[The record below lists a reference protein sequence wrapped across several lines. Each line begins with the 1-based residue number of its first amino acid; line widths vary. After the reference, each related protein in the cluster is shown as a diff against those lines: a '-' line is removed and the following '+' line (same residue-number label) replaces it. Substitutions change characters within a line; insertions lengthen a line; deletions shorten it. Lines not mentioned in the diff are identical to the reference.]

1 MNLTLPPQTD
11 PTRQSARK
19 TADLGGG
26 VPGSP
31 AAQRPATPGD
41 LPAPPQA
48 TSGQIQVTRQPNGV
62 AAFSGGN
69 VTGQPA
75 YEGAK
80 AAGFSPRGGTVNSM
94 PAQNFASA
102 SPSADAAVGFA
113 RSAAVARGE
122 PVQAGGGGF
131 GFSPS
136 AARAPQPAQPAGQ
149 PAFQGGFDRE
159 ASIRALSDITSPE
172 YRALRSLKMDAESEA
187 EQRSRMGRGF
197 KGTGAGDAYAALV
210 GELTTG
216 TREGQLAEMKDRT
229 DRYGTDQREAG
240 ANARAALGEQGSN
253 SRAALTAGI
262 QFGELD
268 LKRQALGQRKD
279 APSGYRWTE
288 TGDLAAIPGGP
299 GDRKVTDK
307 LTEDQAKSAG
317 YAARMANAM
326 NLLDS
331 IGKSNPG
338 ATRPGAG
345 TALLNMLP
353 ESAAN
358 LVRNDDRQ
366 RVEAAQLDALDAALT
381 LNTGAAYTREQLQGM
396 QRSYFAQPGDSDQ
409 TVAEKQQRLANLV
422 ETARLR
428 AGPQGSQMADAVVQ
442 AQKPAQAAP
451 NAPAVSP
458 EIAELQRRA
467 ANNPALRQRLKEMGY

>member
-1 MNLTLPPQTD
+1 MQTTTQDRHPTAADALAASGHRVNLENQ
-11 PTRQSARK
+11 ARH
-19 TADLGGG
+19 
-26 VPGSP
+26 P
-31 AAQRPATPGD
+31 AAQIGETPTVQKLSRID
-41 LPAPPQA
+41 VQ
-48 TSGQIQVTRQPNGV
+48 RQPNGV
-62 AAFSGGN
+62 TAFSGGN

-75 YEGAK
+75 YTGDKPADFRPGAG
-80 AAGFSPRGGTVNSM
+80 AVNTMS
-94 PAQNFASA
+94 AQNFMSA
-102 SPSADAAVGFA
+102 GPSMGAAVSAA
-113 RSAAVARGE
+113 RAAAVARGE
-122 PVQAGGGGF
+122 PVT
-131 GFSPS
+131 SS
-136 AARAPQPAQPAGQ
+136 AVNTLTQLPQQQTAPQ
-149 PAFQGGFDRE
+149 GGAFDRD
-159 ASIRALSDITSPE
+159 ASIRAMLDITSPE
-172 YRALRSLKMDAESEA
+172 HEMLRRLKMDAESEA
-187 EQRSRMGRGF
+187 EQRSRVGRGY
-197 KGTGAGDAYAALV
+197 KGTGAGEAYNALV

-240 ANARAALGEQGSN
+240 ANARAAMGEQGSN
-253 SRAALTAGI
+253 ARAALTAGI

-268 LKRQALGQRKD
+268 VKRQALGQRKD
-279 APSGYRWTE
+279 APSGYRWAE
-288 TGDLAAIPGGP
+288 DGNLQAIPGGP

-358 LVRNDDRQ
+358 LLRNDDRQ

-409 TVAEKQQRLANLV
+409 TVAEKQQRLANLM

-442 AQKPAQAAP
+442 AQKPAQATP

-467 ANNPALRQRLKEMGY
+467 ANNPALAQRLKEMGY